1 MKQYPTPNWII
12 EEQNRI
18 NVYCEEQYVSVLG
31 DKIVDAQTADKLING
46 KIEIG
51 LGGIPKRVKL
61 SRNFKKVS

>member
-31 DKIVDAQTADKLING
+31 DKIVDAQTKYSKYIYG
-46 KIEIG
+46 
-51 LGGIPKRVKL
+51 
-61 SRNFKKVS
+61 